1 MPKIL
6 LVSTVKWPSLARYAG
21 GFVAAGCIA
30 EAVVPAGAPA
40 HLSRYVSHVYRY
52 DAFSP
57 TASLS
62 RAISDSQADLL
73 VACDDRAVEQLLH
86 LHRIELA
93 RVASSEI
100 ARLIEKSLGKLENY
114 PRLLSRHQSLT
125 TLQAAGV
132 RIPDP
137 HAIFSEQDLAMA
149 LERVGLPAVIKADG
163 SWGGDGVVIA
173 RSLDAALGAF
183 RQFFNPPSRL
193 RSLLRAAKRRDPH
206 FLTAAL
212 SPHGVQVCVQRFIPG
227 LPAASAFAAWRGEV
241 VGAFYYDV
249 LVADGG
255 IGPPNVIRR
264 IDCPQMENAS
274 RVAAREF
281 GLSGLHGLDF
291 IRDSDG
297 NVHVL
302 EINPRA
308 THGGTLPFGPGR
320 DLPAALAEALTGAKT
335 GMRSPIKNDVVALF
349 PREWNRDPLSEYL
362 TSGYH
367 DVPWD
372 DPKLLRTVIG

>member
-6 LVSTVKWPSLARYAG
+6 LVSTVKWPSLTRYAG

-30 EAVVPAGAPA
+30 EAISPPSAPA
-40 HLSRYVSHVYRY
+40 HLSRYVSRVYRY
-52 DAFSP
+52 DAFAP

-62 RAISDSQADLL
+62 RAIADAKADIL
-73 VACDDRAVEQLLH
+73 VACDDRAVQQLVH
-86 LHRIELA
+86 LHAAEAA
-93 RVASSEI
+93 RDPASPI
-100 ARLIEKSLGKLENY
+100 AGVIAKSLGEVARY
-114 PRLLSRHQSLT
+114 SRLTSRYQSLT

-132 RIPDP
+132 RIPDT
-137 HAIFSEQDLAMA
+137 HAVFSEDDLVAA
-149 LERVGLPAVIKADG
+149 LEQIGLPAVVKADG

-173 RSLDAALGAF
+173 RSPETAITAF
-183 RQFFNPPSRL
+183 RRFFNPPSRL
-193 RSLLRAAKRRDPH
+193 RSLVRAARRRDPH
-206 FLTAAL
+206 FLAAAL
-212 SPHGVQVCVQRFIPG
+212 SPQGAQVCVQRFIPG
-227 LPAASAFAAWRGEV
+227 LPAASAFAAWRGEIA
-241 VGAFYYDV
+241 GAFYYDV

-264 IDCPQMENAS
+264 VDCPQMEHAS

-320 DLPAALAEALTGAKT
+320 DLPAALAGALTGART
-335 GMRSPIKNDVVALF
+335 GMRTAITNDVVALF

-362 TSGYH
+362 KSGYH

-372 DPKLLRTVIG
+372 DPKLLRSVIS